1 MAKVIL
7 HMDMKMICGHIST
20 RFKVILRSCF
30 KPQYKLDEVKG
41 KTYLSE
47 LAKTIDTPG
56 HDAYLTIE
64 NGQVVLHPAK
74 EGKRIDIDAT
84 LKKLKDD
91 LQASD
96 SINSLSMVFTTQ
108 NTVKVSDAD
117 LKPLNTVL
125 ASYTTEYDPSNE
137 SRTHNIISI

>member
-1 MAKVIL
+1 MG
-7 HMDMKMICGHIST
+7 MKMIGGHYFHIDLMPY
-20 RFKVILRSCF
+20 IMANIF

-91 LQASD
+91 LQG
-96 SINSLSMVFTTQ
+96 
-108 NTVKVSDAD
+108 
-117 LKPLNTVL
+117 
-125 ASYTTEYDPSNE
+125 
-137 SRTHNIISI
+137 RW

>member
-1 MAKVIL
+1 MNWLKQLI
-7 HMDMKMICGHIST
+7 
-20 RFKVILRSCF
+20 R
-30 KPQYKLDEVKG
+30 Q
-41 KTYLSE
+41 
-47 LAKTIDTPG
+47 G

-91 LQASD
+91 LQAGD

-108 NTVKVSDAD
+108 KYCKS
-117 LKPLNTVL
+117 K
-125 ASYTTEYDPSNE
+125 
-137 SRTHNIISI
+137 